1 MLEGNYVGPFP
12 PLALQVFDG
21 FFRFVYVCSCYARD
35 AKRKRRWP
43 PPFRLASSIL
53 FFLTEVDICVFI
65 DFSISISKF
74 LKFLLLVVIV
84 WLRYCWYWVEFTWDR
99 FLVLTLYVVVEGLY
113 NLGYQDEYYC
123 CWTFDYLSHLIWI
136 IG

>member
-1 MLEGNYVGPFP
+1 MLRKRCLKEIMLGA
-12 PLALQVFDG
+12 ALLFRFKYFDE

-65 DFSISISKF
+65 DFLISISKF

-84 WLRYCWYWVEFTWDR
+84 WL
-99 FLVLTLYVVVEGLY
+99 
-113 NLGYQDEYYC
+113 
-123 CWTFDYLSHLIWI
+123 S
-136 IG
+136 